1 MKKLS
6 ALAIVVSLS
15 AGSLFAGNPQRVG
28 SAGAS
33 ELLNNSWARNSGW
46 GNVNTAGVRGVES
59 VFLNIAG
66 IANTENIEIAFSN
79 TQWLSGSDITINSIG
94 IVKSVG
100 NSGALA
106 FSLNNFSYG
115 DLVVRTEAQPD
126 GGIATISPYAAI
138 ITGGYSQKFTESI
151 YGGVNLKFF
160 NQGLP
165 NLSVSALLVDAGVQ
179 YHTGEENRL
188 KFGIT
193 LRNIGPSAAF
203 GGDGLSIQAMVP
215 GGGYSQTFS
224 SRSARFE
231 FPSNLVI
238 GGSYDF
244 FLGGEQ
250 LLTAA
255 INFQSNSLQ
264 KDEYGVGVEYAYKEM
279 FMARVGYTIFDNRQ
293 DGMQTNI
300 HTGLAAGISFML
312 PMSKESG
319 SNLAFD
325 YSIRTTRT
333 PFLGTHCLGVRLTL

>member
-1 MKKLS
+1 MKKVSILT
-6 ALAIVVSLS
+6 IVSLVS
-15 AGSLFAGNPQRVG
+15 GSLFAGNPQRVG

-66 IANTENIEIAFSN
+66 IANVENLELAFSN

-94 IVKSVG
+94 LVKTVG
-100 NSGALA
+100 GSGALA
-106 FSLNNFSYG
+106 ISLSNFSYG
-115 DLVVRTEAQPD
+115 DLIVRTEAQPD
-126 GGIATISPYAAI
+126 GGISTISPYAAI
-138 ITGGYSQKFTESI
+138 ITGGYAQKFTESI
-151 YGGVNLKFF
+151 FGGVNLKFY

-179 YHTGEENRL
+179 YHTGKDNRL

-203 GGDGLSIQAMVP
+203 GGDGLSIQATVP

-224 SRSARFE
+224 SRSAKFE

-244 FLGGEQ
+244 YLGSDQ
-250 LLTAA
+250 MLTAA

-264 KDEYGVGVEYAYKEM
+264 KDEYGLGLEYSFRQT
-279 FMARVGYTIFDNRQ
+279 FMARVGYTIFDNRIDRQ
-293 DGMQTNI
+293 QTNV
-300 HTGLAAGISFML
+300 HTGLAAGVSFML
-312 PMSKESG
+312 PMSKDAG
-319 SNLAFD
+319 GNNLAFD
-325 YSIRTTRT
+325 YSFRATRT
-333 PFLGTHCLGVRLTL
+333 PFLGTHTLGIRLSL

>member
-1 MKKLS
+1 MRRITS
-6 ALAIVVSLS
+6 IAIAVSLS
-15 AGSLFAGNPQRVG
+15 ASSLFAGNPQRVG
-28 SAGAS
+28 SAGAN
-33 ELLNNSWARNSGW
+33 ELLNNTWARNSGW

-66 IANTENIEIAFSN
+66 IANTENLEIAFTN
-79 TQWLSGSDITINSIG
+79 TQWLAGSDITINSIG
-94 IVKSVG
+94 LVKTVG
-100 NSGALA
+100 STGALA
-106 FSLNNFSYG
+106 LSINNFSYG
-115 DLVVRTEAQPD
+115 ELIVRTEAQPD
-126 GGIATISPYAAI
+126 GGISTISPYAAI
-138 ITGGYSQKFTESI
+138 ITGGYAQKFTESI
-151 YGGVNLKFF
+151 FGGINLKFY

-193 LRNIGPSAAF
+193 LRNIGPSASF
-203 GGDGLSIQAMVP
+203 GGDGMSIQATVP
-215 GGGYSQTFS
+215 GGGYTQTFS
-224 SRSARFE
+224 SRSAKFE

-244 FLGGEQ
+244 FLGGDQ

-264 KDEYGVGVEYAYKEM
+264 KDEYGVGLEYAFRQT
-279 FMARVGYTIFDNRQ
+279 FMARVGYTIFDNRIDRQ
-293 DGMQTNI
+293 QTNI
-300 HTGLAAGISFML
+300 HTGLAAGISFL
-312 PMSKESG
+312 VPMSKESG

-333 PFLGTHCLGVRLTL
+333 PFQGTHSIGVRLSL

>member
-1 MKKLS
+1 MKKILTFPI
-6 ALAIVVSLS
+6 ALSLS
-15 AGSLFAGNPQRVG
+15 IGSVFAGNPQRVG
-28 SAGAS
+28 SAGAN
-33 ELLNNSWARNSGW
+33 ELLNNPWARNSGW

-66 IANTENIEIAFSN
+66 IANTENLEIAFTN
-79 TQWLSGSDITINSIG
+79 TQWLAGSDITINSIG
-94 IVKSVG
+94 LVKTVG

-106 FSLNNFSYG
+106 FSINNFSYG

-151 YGGVNLKFF
+151 YGGINLKFY

-193 LRNIGPSAAF
+193 LRNIGPSASF

-224 SRSARFE
+224 SRSAKFE

-244 FLGGEQ
+244 FLGGDQ

-255 INFQSNSLQ
+255 VNFQSNSLQ
-264 KDEYGVGVEYAYKEM
+264 KDEYGLGVEYSFRRI
-279 FMARVGYTIFDNRQ
+279 FMARAGYTIFDNRQ
-293 DGMQTNI
+293 DAQQTNI
-300 HTGLAAGISFML
+300 HTGLAAGVSFMI
-312 PMSKESG
+312 PMSKETG
-319 SNLAFD
+319 SDLAID

-333 PFLGTHCLGVRLTL
+333 PFQGTHSIGVRLTL